1 MIHHWYK
8 SLLPLVLA
16 VVLIPLAARADDFPS
31 PEEINSFARSAFEIE
46 QLRRNTLS
54 TIREQ
59 LGQSAVP
66 SLRCH
71 QRELWQQYEP
81 SVRRAFDQFCR
92 QSAQILD
99 RNGLSP
105 SRFIEIRKLQN
116 SNPTLKE
123 RVQTQLMQMMR

>member
-16 VVLIPLAARADDFPS
+16 VVLMPLAARADDFPS

-59 LGQSAVP
+59 LGQSAIP